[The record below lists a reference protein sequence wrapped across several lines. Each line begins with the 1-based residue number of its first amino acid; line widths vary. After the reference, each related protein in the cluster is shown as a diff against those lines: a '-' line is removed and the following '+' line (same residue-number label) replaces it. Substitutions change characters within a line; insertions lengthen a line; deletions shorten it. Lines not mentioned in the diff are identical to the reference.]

1 MNGAVI
7 TALNEAGTI
16 AELVYQLQKQ
26 GLDVCVVND
35 GSTDDTGLVAQLAGA
50 YVIHHAKPHGIGK
63 SLVEAWKYAI
73 AQEWDYIVQ
82 IDAGNS
88 HIATDAIAMIGYCE
102 DVVIGSRFLPT
113 SRYIGRGWRAALS
126 KITAWACNF
135 ATHGKLTDWTSG
147 YRVFSLVAL
156 QRLST
161 VNYITDM
168 HTWQIEVIHAAIN
181 LNLSIAQLP
190 ITYRAGNS
198 SLKLKTI
205 DDLIKVYLWI
215 LTA

>member
-73 AQEWDYIVQ
+73 AQGWKYTVQ

-88 HIATDAIAMIGYCE
+88 HRATDAIAMIQARE
-102 DVVIGSRFLPT
+102 DLVIGSRFLPT
-113 SRYIGRGWRAALS
+113 SQYIGRGWRATLS

-135 ATHGKLTDWTSG
+135 ATHQEISDWTSG
-147 YRVFSLVAL
+147 YRVFSLNAL
-156 QRLST
+156 RKLSAEH
-161 VNYITDM
+161 YITEQ
-168 HTWQIEVIHAAIN
+168 HTWQIEVIHAAIKHD
-181 LNLSIAQLP
+181 LTIAEAP

>member
-7 TALNEAGTI
+7 TALNEAETI
-16 AELVYQLQKQ
+16 AELVNQLQKQ
-26 GLDVCVVND
+26 GLEVCVVND
-35 GSTDDTGLVAQLAGA
+35 CSIDDTGFVAQLAGA
-50 YVIHHAKPHGIGK
+50 HVIHNAKHHGIGK

-73 AQEWDYIVQ
+73 AQEWKYTVQ

-88 HIATDAIAMIGYCE
+88 HRATDAIAMIQARQ
-102 DVVIGSRFLPT
+102 DLVIGSRFLPT
-113 SRYIGRGWRAALS
+113 SRYIGRGWRAILS

-135 ATHGKLTDWTSG
+135 ATHQEISDWTSG
-147 YRVFSLVAL
+147 YRVFSLNAL
-156 QRLST
+156 RKLSAEH
-161 VNYITDM
+161 YITDM
-168 HTWQIEVIHAAIN
+168 HTWQIEVVHAAIKHD
-181 LNLSIAQLP
+181 LTIAEAP

>member
-26 GLDVCVVND
+26 GLDVCVIND

-50 YVIHHAKPHGIGK
+50 HVIHHAKPHGIGK

-73 AQEWDYIVQ
+73 AQGWKYTVQ
-82 IDAGNS
+82 IDTGNS
-88 HIATDAIAMIGYCE
+88 HRATDAIAMMQARQ

-113 SRYIGRGWRAALS
+113 SRYIGRGWRATLS
-126 KITAWACNF
+126 KITAAACNF
-135 ATHGKLTDWTSG
+135 ATHQEISDWTSG
-147 YRVFSLVAL
+147 YRAFSLNAL
-156 QRLST
+156 RKLSLE
-161 VNYITDM
+161 NYITDM
-168 HTWQIEVIHAAIN
+168 HTWQIEVIHAAIKHD
-181 LNLSIAQLP
+181 LTIAEAP

>member
-35 GSTDDTGLVAQLAGA
+35 GSTDDTGLVAELAGA

-73 AQEWDYIVQ
+73 TQGWRYTVQ

-88 HIATDAIAMIGYCE
+88 HLATDAIAMIQEHE
-102 DVVIGSRFLPT
+102 DLVIGSRFLPT
-113 SRYIGRGWRAALS
+113 SRYIGRGWRATLS
-126 KITAWACNF
+126 KITAAACNF
-135 ATHGKLTDWTSG
+135 ATHKKISDWTSG
-147 YRVFSLVAL
+147 YRVFSLNAL
-156 QRLST
+156 RRLSA

-168 HTWQIEVIHAAIN
+168 HAWQIEVVHAAIN
-181 LNLSIAQLP
+181 LNLTIAQLP